1 MLGSKIISTHGLG
14 QKAMRV
20 AKKVGKVATV
30 GAGAGAVGSAMLAVR
45 TVARPQG
52 QNVRQVGRMLAPGVA
67 GLVHNAMR

>member
-20 AKKVGKVATV
+20 AQKVGKVASGV
-30 GAGAGAVGSAMLAVR
+30 AGAGVVGGAILAAR
-45 TVARPQG
+45 TVGRDE
-52 QNVRQVGRMLAPGVA
+52 NVRQVGRMLAPGVA

>member
-20 AKKVGKVATV
+20 AQKVGKVASGAGVVGGAILAARTV
-30 GAGAGAVGSAMLAVR
+30 GR
-45 TVARPQG
+45 DE
-52 QNVRQVGRMLAPGVA
+52 NVRQVGRMMAPGVA